1 MIAYKIV
8 PLLCVSVSSLL
19 GWSLSSWCC
28 GLLKQA
34 EKIIKK
40 NKIKSHV
47 KYSLN
52 LKSYKS
58 AVFSLFVLAGATI
71 KLCLCS
77 NLFNFGVPPFDT
89 LDSSFRRRY
98 EPNLVQQAPMI
109 KFLFSKSKN
118 FKMACLFL
126 HFGQKPQSVF
136 FLPLT
141 A

>member
-1 MIAYKIV
+1 M
-8 PLLCVSVSSLL
+8 
-19 GWSLSSWCC
+19 CC
-28 GLLKQA
+28 GDLYHTFTLCIGVLFIRL
-34 EKIIKK
+34 EFVFMVLWTSEIGRENHYIKS
-40 NKIKSHV
+40 NNSHV

-52 LKSYKS
+52 LKYYKS
-58 AVFSLFVLAGATI
+58 AVFSLFVLAGATT

-109 KFLFSKSKN
+109 YFI
-118 FKMACLFL
+118 FKIKKLENGLSL
-126 HFGQKPQSVF
+126 HALWSPPQSVL